1 MKLNIHPEIVKTDVL
16 VIGGGIGG
24 MQASI
29 AAAEQGAK
37 VIVAEKADTRHS
49 GSGATGN
56 DHFFAYIPEYHGDDF
71 DVILQECAET
81 MLGPFQD
88 IDVFT
93 RVLKRSFE
101 VIQKWHSY
109 GINMKPKGYW
119 NFEGHAMPNRR
130 RYHLKYDGWN
140 QKPALTAKAK
150 SLGVEIWNKTAMN

>member
-1 MKLNIHPEIVKTDVL
+1 MKLKVNPEIIKTDVL
-16 VIGGGIGG
+16 IIGGGIGG
-24 MQASI
+24 MQAAI
-29 AAAEQGAK
+29 AAAEQGAS

-93 RVLKRSFE
+93 DTVRKIAETFGE
-101 VIQKWHSY
+101 
-109 GINMKPKGYW
+109 
-119 NFEGHAMPNRR
+119 
-130 RYHLKYDGWN
+130 
-140 QKPALTAKAK
+140 
-150 SLGVEIWNKTAMN
+150 